1 VDYQR
6 NRPYMPEESVNPAVE
21 EVLETVEEVAEAPAE
36 VAEEAVVEES
46 PAEEVSP
53 EAEPA

>member
-1 VDYQR
+1 
-6 NRPYMPEESVNPAVE
+6 MPEESVNPEVIAE

-36 VAEEAVVEES
+36 VAEEAVVEE
-46 PAEEVSP
+46 ADRGAAP